1 MYIHISLT
9 IMKGDLELPFGSHS
23 PQIFCLSQ
31 VTLGLSYFLGSPI
44 SEKIMATPWPALDR
58 KTLESLEMDII
69 SPSEDSTVITQKWSG
84 WSGCC
89 FFLLLP
95 FRNFLSYS
103 WPWRDPIE
111 PWAMAGDPSFK
122 IPSIHRG
129 GWDFFSIL
137 DDHQTFETPQALM
150 HWCISHYFTMEA
162 DFSTQ
167 LGQQSS
173 PTDQVHKWLIGV
185 VANPSRLPML
195 LRSQSDLQWLS
206 GD

>member
-23 PQIFCLSQ
+23 PQIFCASQ

-44 SEKIMATPWPALDR
+44 SEKIRATPWPALDR

-84 WSGCC
+84 WSGSC

-129 GWDFFSIL
+129 GWDFFWNTTST
-137 DDHQTFETPQALM
+137 DALM
-150 HWCISHYFTMEA
+150 YFTLFHHGSRFFNPA
-162 DFSTQ
+162 RTAVQSNWSST
-167 LGQQSS
+167 
-173 PTDQVHKWLIGV
+173 
-185 VANPSRLPML
+185 
-195 LRSQSDLQWLS
+195 
-206 GD
+206 